1 MNNDNLVWV
10 FGIKDGVFNAA
21 KCVGVVT
28 CVCSR
33 PYMEG
38 TMLRREGE
46 GREGDGRGEGRG
58 GKGRGGERRG
68 GEGGGGGRVE
78 VRVEWE

>member
-10 FGIKDGVFNAA
+10 FGVKDGVFNAA

-28 CVCSR
+28 CVRSR

-38 TMLRREGE
+38 TMLRRGGERGEEEREGE
-46 GREGDGRGEGRG
+46 GRGEG
-58 GKGRGGERRG
+58 
-68 GEGGGGGRVE
+68 
-78 VRVEWE
+78 